1 MVELI
6 RKYLPQIQ
14 LLCQKHRVA
23 KLWLFGSALNEQE
36 FRAESDIDFLFT
48 WDDGGS
54 YKDDFPYVD
63 AFLNL
68 KGDLESLLKRKVDL
82 VGYKKF
88 RNPYFRQS
96 VEETKKLIYEKKSRK
111 ISV

>member
-6 RKYLPQIQ
+6 RKNMAQIQ
-14 LLCQKHRVA
+14 QLCQKHRIA
-23 KLWLFGSALNEQE
+23 KLWLFGSALKEE
-36 FRAESDIDFLFT
+36 AFRADSDIDFLFT

-54 YKDDFPYVD
+54 YNYDFPYVD
-63 AFLNL
+63 AFLDL
-68 KGDLESLLKRKVDL
+68 KRDLENLLKRKVDL
-82 VGYKKF
+82 LGYKKF